1 MKNIVYAVRTL
12 SKDPYI
18 DFFIV
23 EGELEYRNDHSAVI
37 YGTIV
42 YMCSL
47 EGKKLFIHES
57 RGKPIKQELSF
68 VYDSVP
74 SSPYCNDRIYNSW
87 EELLVDYFH
96 VLLKG

>member
-42 YMCSL
+42 YVCSL
-47 EGKKLFIHES
+47 EGKKVLNNS
-57 RGKPIKQELSF
+57 LGKPIKQDLSF
-68 VYDSVP
+68 IHEGLP
-74 SSPYCNDRIYNSW
+74 SPLYCNDRIYNSW